1 MFTKMGAKII
11 IIKQYIFFNRN
22 ILIYKLVTKVIYNS
36 TIKAEFVGFLE
47 FIMSKPS
54 CSNKNKNK
62 INLIYFMTW
71 LVIFV

>member
-36 TIKAEFVGFLE
+36 TIKAEF
-47 FIMSKPS
+47 
-54 CSNKNKNK
+54 
-62 INLIYFMTW
+62 
-71 LVIFV
+71 LVF